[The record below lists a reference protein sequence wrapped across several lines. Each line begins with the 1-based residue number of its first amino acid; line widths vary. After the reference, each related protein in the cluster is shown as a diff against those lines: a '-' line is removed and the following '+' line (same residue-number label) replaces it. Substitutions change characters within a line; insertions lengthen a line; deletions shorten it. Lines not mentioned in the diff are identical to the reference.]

1 MKMLSLRLMVLLLFS
16 LLAFSQN
23 PPEKPNSDSTT
34 VKSAGSGQGPAPAA
48 DTSRAQESLQSQVT
62 GQQSGKEKESVNPK
76 TRVHLGGIGV
86 SGGYSHF
93 SGYPAYAPYG
103 PYYYPFGGLYASML
117 WDPFW
122 GAYAPFYPAGYFGAA
137 QGKGEVRLSADPK
150 NAAVYVDG
158 GYAGTADHLK
168 NIWLEP
174 GAYELRVSAPDRKVF
189 EQRIYVLSGKSVKID
204 AKLGEPAEPEER
216 K

>member
-1 MKMLSLRLMVLLLFS
+1 MLPLRLMVLLVFS
-16 LLAFSQN
+16 LFAYSQN
-23 PPEKPNSDSTT
+23 PAEKPNSDPTT
-34 VKSAGSGQGPAPAA
+34 VRSAGSVQESAPAGDA
-48 DTSRAQESLQSQVT
+48 SRDQASIQSQAT
-62 GQQSGKEKESVNPK
+62 GQQTGTEKESVDHK

-103 PYYYPFGGLYASML
+103 PYYYPFGGLYASMF

-122 GAYAPFYPAGYFGAA
+122 GAYPPFYPAGYFGAG
-137 QGKGEVRLSADPK
+137 QGKGEVRLSVDPK

-174 GAYELRVSAPDRKVF
+174 GAYELRVSAPDRAEF

-204 AKLGEPAEPEER
+204 AKLRQPTKAEEP